1 MSRHITDAMEWA
13 GKTRVYFLW
22 KKLVFFLK
30 FSEAEATRW
39 NSVWMQNREKQQIRK
54 FRCFTNSVFFRRTDQ
69 KERNTRPKSL
79 RPKLKKKISFTFLP
93 LSFIFPF
100 SWPFVTFCRPFFAS
114 STQFWMTFCRCC
126 LQDKDKTKCQNLNE
140 MNWKLCKSNL
150 INLLLSIAVM

>member
-54 FRCFTNSVFFRRTDQ
+54 FRCFTNSVFFRWTDQ
-69 KERNTRPKSL
+69 KERNTWPKSL
-79 RPKLKKKISFTFLP
+79 RPKLKKNLFYFPATVFHFSFLLTLCHV
-93 LSFIFPF
+93 LSF
-100 SWPFVTFCRPFFAS
+100 FFAFS
-114 STQFWMTFCRCC
+114 IQFWMTFCRC

-150 INLLLSIAVM
+150 INLLLSIAVT